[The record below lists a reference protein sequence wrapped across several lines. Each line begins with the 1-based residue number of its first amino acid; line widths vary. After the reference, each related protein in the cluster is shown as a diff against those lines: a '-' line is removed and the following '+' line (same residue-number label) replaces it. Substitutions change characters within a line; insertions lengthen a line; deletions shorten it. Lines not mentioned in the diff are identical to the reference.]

1 MFVSDGS
8 GAFSVPMQPPVAPP
22 AQFYPGFQGVD
33 HLQARVAS
41 MTVAQCSVPGQQKC
55 AIPECPRPS
64 YMEKNGKVHKCCGRT
79 HARELEKRQS
89 QQKPQT
95 QQGVAAPTATGQLPG
110 QLHGQKPGQT
120 PVPGQVP
127 RQAPV
132 PGQAPPGQ
140 ASSGPQTVPTLPSGL
155 RKCAIQECQ
164 NPCFVDPA
172 GTVHECCGITHAME
186 HQRRKAIE
194 QQKQVIKGVTHCL
207 LPECNQIVWPFK
219 NYCGRTHADIGHKR
233 GLEPPAPPPADP
245 SVPKDSSLC
254 IIPGCSSKKYSDPS
268 GVTHPYCGKTHAELG
283 KKMNILP
290 TADKQEDQ
298 CELPGCK
305 APRRKEGG
313 RVHEYCCQSHAQ
325 QDAPNRA
332 GKCV

>member
-1 MFVSDGS
+1 MYI
-8 GAFSVPMQPPVAPP
+8 
-22 AQFYPGFQGVD
+22 QFQTTFIAVYVIYSFTS
-33 HLQARVAS
+33 A
-41 MTVAQCSVPGQQKC
+41 
-55 AIPECPRPS
+55 
-64 YMEKNGKVHKCCGRT
+64 
-79 HARELEKRQS
+79 

-95 QQGVAAPTATGQLPG
+95 QQGVAAPTATGQLPGQLPG

-194 QQKQVIKGVTHCL
+194 QRKT
-207 LPECNQIVWPFK
+207 E
-219 NYCGRTHADIGHKR
+219 
-233 GLEPPAPPPADP
+233 
-245 SVPKDSSLC
+245 SV
-254 IIPGCSSKKYSDPS
+254 YS
-268 GVTHPYCGKTHAELG
+268 
-283 KKMNILP
+283 
-290 TADKQEDQ
+290 
-298 CELPGCK
+298 
-305 APRRKEGG
+305 
-313 RVHEYCCQSHAQ
+313 
-325 QDAPNRA
+325 
-332 GKCV
+332 